1 MKKILKNKYYKNL
14 QSDLDCF
21 ETYLQQSVVS
31 DEPMVSNSAIHLV
44 KAGGKR
50 VRPLF
55 AILAAQCNNY
65 DLNKMLPLL
74 AGLELLHTGSL
85 IHDDVIDG
93 ATKRRGIP
101 TTNAIY
107 GNKTAIYIGDFLIG
121 RAFEMISQCKDPR
134 IDSAI
139 EKTITEMTHGEL
151 RQIAD
156 FYRVNQ
162 NYDDYFYRIERKT
175 ALLFSTSCETGAC
188 ISGASDTE
196 ITALKNYGYNLG
208 MSFQIMDDILDM
220 TADEATLGKP
230 VGSDLRQGNISLPVI
245 YCLENA
251 PDKDYLKQMILNSK
265 DDETLIKPI
274 IEFVKSNGGMEYA
287 ETVAYEYSDMAL
299 KEIEV
304 LKPGKH
310 QDAMREVASM
320 MIKRKY

>member
-1 MKKILKNKYYKNL
+1 MKKILKNKYFKTL
-14 QSDLDCF
+14 QSDMECF
-21 ETYLQQSVVS
+21 ETYLEQSVAS
-31 DEPMVSNSAIHLV
+31 DEAMVSNSAIHLV

-55 AILAAQCNNY
+55 AILAAQCNTY
-65 DLNKMLPLL
+65 DLNRMLPLL

-121 RAFEMISQCKDPR
+121 RAFELISQCNDSR
-134 IDSAI
+134 IDSAV

-156 FYRVNQ
+156 FYRVEQ
-162 NYDDYFYRIERKT
+162 TIEDYFYRIERKT

-188 ISGASDTE
+188 VSGASDIE
-196 ITALKNYGYNLG
+196 IAALRDYGYNLG
-208 MSFQIMDDILDM
+208 MAFQIMDDILDM
-220 TADEATLGKP
+220 TADEVTLGKP

-251 PDKDYLKQMILNSK
+251 LEKDQLKQMILDSK
-265 DDETLIKPI
+265 DDETLIEPI
-274 IEFVKSNGGMEYA
+274 IEFVKVNGGMEYA
-287 ETVAYEYSDMAL
+287 EKIAYEYIDKAL
-299 KEIEV
+299 AEIEV

-310 QDAMREVASM
+310 REAMREVASM
-320 MIKRKY
+320 MVKRKY